1 MKYRVA
7 FQVDGVAVSTL
18 IIRAEDENRAI
29 TAARRQ
35 LERNGLTVGELIY
48 VQRLKE
54 GAR

>member
-29 TAARRQ
+29 AAARRQ